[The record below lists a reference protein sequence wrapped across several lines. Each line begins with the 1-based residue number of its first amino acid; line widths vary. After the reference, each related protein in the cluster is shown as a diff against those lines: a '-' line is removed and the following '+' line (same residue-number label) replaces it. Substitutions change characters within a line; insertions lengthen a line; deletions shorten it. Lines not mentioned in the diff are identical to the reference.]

1 MWRHHRTGCLTFRF
15 DSAATP
21 QADVAKVFSEPLYE
35 LADGVVA
42 LKTESPSG
50 QLCKIEFYASA
61 TFEASGGDFAAPKI
75 QLPDNWRLYMAEH
88 PSGCNTWVAEKASD
102 SAPAES
108 PTSPLLNIG
117 TAAHLSAVRVVQGI
131 TMTLH
136 LAEDNVELCTELAV
150 AASSPYFA
158 KPAAEANTQQ
168 QPRALTFADAP
179 PAREPTSHAIVPV
192 RVASAHPTQQAAL
205 APHDTGP
212 SLTRSVSFLN
222 AYVQYGST
230 FPYGHGG
237 YDPVVE
243 DEDADVLAEVE
254 AGAWDKSK
262 RKRTE
267 GQERALRKAKL
278 TRYLEDPR
286 YQTFDACSRLL
297 DKVFDK
303 LYGRR

>member
-1 MWRHHRTGCLTFRF
+1 
-15 DSAATP
+15 
-21 QADVAKVFSEPLYE
+21 V
-35 LADGVVA
+35 
-42 LKTESPSG
+42 
-50 QLCKIEFYASA
+50 CKIEFFASA
-61 TFEASGGDFAAPKI
+61 TLEASGGDFAAPKI
-75 QLPDNWRLYMAEH
+75 QLPENWRLYMAEH
-88 PSGCNTWVAEKASD
+88 PSGCSTWVAEKAKDD

-117 TAAHLSAVRVVQGI
+117 TAAHLSAIRDVLSLS
-131 TMTLH
+131 MMLH
-136 LAEDNVELCTELAV
+136 HAEDNVELCTELAV

-158 KPAAEANTQQ
+158 KPAAEASTQQ
-168 QPRALTFADAP
+168 QPRALTFAEAP
-179 PAREPTSHAIVPV
+179 PAREPTSHAIIPV
-192 RVASAHPTQQAAL
+192 RVASALPTHHAAL
-205 APHDTGP
+205 APHVTGP
-212 SLTRSVSFLN
+212 LLTRSVSLLT

-230 FPYGHGG
+230 LPCGHGG
-237 YDPVVE
+237 YDLGDE